1 MSSFLSHTFS
11 VFSEVSGT
19 TTLMI
24 FNYRSDIGPLAAA
37 WAPYFD
43 NLDAIIFLAPISG
56 FDEVSIS
63 HYSAEPATASSKFR

>member
-1 MSSFLSHTFS
+1 
-11 VFSEVSGT
+11 
-19 TTLMI
+19 MI

-43 NLDAIIFLAPISG
+43 DLDAIIFLVPISG

-63 HYSAEPATASSKFR
+63 SH